1 MKYSL
6 AKLLICYLL
15 LLSSSGE
22 KGQRR
27 GLRLEQTVWSFC
39 KRSTDSVSAYSLSV
53 KREKITASTLTGTL
67 SLFVRNRP
75 FTQKWCV
82 LNLLIAP
89 WCMSSRWILWLP
101 LWLLFSC
108 HKGNQTQLHFK
119 EVFSTQ
125 YNVSHLRQRILR
137 LKGAVPTCQR
147 ISTSSSSSRRS
158 AHSCSH

>member
-15 LLSSSGE
+15 LLSSTGE

-27 GLRLEQTVWSFC
+27 GLRLEQTVWSFR

-53 KREKITASTLTGTL
+53 KREKITASTLTRTL

-75 FTQKWCV
+75 FTQKWMCFESTYGTLV
-82 LNLLIAP
+82 HELSLNI
-89 WCMSSRWILWLP
+89 WLP
-101 LWLLFSC
+101 LRLLFSC

-119 EVFSTQ
+119 EVIPMQ
-125 YNVSHLRQRILR
+125 YNVSHWILR
-137 LKGAVPTCQR
+137 LRGAVPTRQR
-147 ISTSSSSSRRS
+147 ISTSSSSPRHSS
-158 AHSCSH
+158 HSCSH